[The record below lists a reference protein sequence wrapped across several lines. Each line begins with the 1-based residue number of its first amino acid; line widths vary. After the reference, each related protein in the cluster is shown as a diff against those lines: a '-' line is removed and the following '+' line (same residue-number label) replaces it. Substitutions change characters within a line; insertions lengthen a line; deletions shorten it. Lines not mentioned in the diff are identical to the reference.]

1 MVNIFR
7 RARPGSDSS
16 GPDSPPPDDPDLR
29 AVLQATTAATRRP
42 FLRRLEELVRRSDV
56 TEELWDDLEE
66 ALIAADVGLATT
78 TQLVAGVRT
87 RAEAQGSPSAQGV
100 RDLLR
105 LEMTALLRQPQ
116 ARGALWGAADL
127 PPFPHVIV
135 VVGVNGAGKTT
146 TMAKLAHAYLQEDRS
161 VILGAADTFRAAG
174 IEQVRHWADR
184 LGVSVVAGEAGSD
197 PGAVAFDTLGAL
209 KARNVDVAII
219 DTAGRLE
226 TKKNLM
232 AELGKIRRVV
242 AGRLPGA
249 PHEVLL
255 VLDATTGQNGLE
267 QARVFCEATDVTS
280 ICLAKLDGAAKG
292 GVALAIAQELDV
304 PVQLVG
310 TGSDPADLAPFDAEA
325 FVSALFTAGEDAT

>member
-7 RARPGSDSS
+7 RARGGSNV
-16 GPDSPPPDDPDLR
+16 PPAEESELR

-42 FLRRLEELVRRSDV
+42 FLRRLEGLVRRSDV
-56 TEELWDDLEE
+56 TDELWEEQEE
-66 ALIAADVGLATT
+66 ALIGADVGLVTT
-78 TQLVAGVRT
+78 TRLVEGVRT
-87 RAEAQGSPSAQGV
+87 RVEADGAPSAQAV
-100 RDLLR
+100 RDVLR
-105 LEMTALLRQPQ
+105 SEMTALLRQPQ
-116 ARGALWGAADL
+116 ARGALWGVSDL

-146 TMAKLAHAYLQEDRS
+146 TMAKLAHAYRQEGRS

-174 IEQVRHWADR
+174 IDQVRYWGDQ
-184 LGVSVVAGEAGSD
+184 LDVPVVAGDAGSD

-209 KARNVDVAII
+209 QARGADVAII

-226 TKKNLM
+226 TKKNLL

-242 AGRLPGA
+242 AGRLPDA

-310 TGSDPADLAPFDAEA
+310 TGSGPADLAPFDAEA
-325 FVSALFTAGEDAT
+325 FVAALFTAPEEGG